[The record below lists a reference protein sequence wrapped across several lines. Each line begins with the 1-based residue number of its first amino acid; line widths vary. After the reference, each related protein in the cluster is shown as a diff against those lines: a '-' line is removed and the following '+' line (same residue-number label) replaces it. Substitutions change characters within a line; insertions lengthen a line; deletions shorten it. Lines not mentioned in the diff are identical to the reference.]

1 MNKDT
6 NNSNPSP
13 SLRGNGPGGEI
24 RIIISGGG
32 TGGHIFPAV
41 SIANAIKELCPDAEI
56 LFVGAE
62 GRMEMQRVP
71 DAGYKIIGLPVAGFD
86 RKRLWKNIPVLVKLA
101 RSQWKARSIIKEFRP
116 QVAVGVGGYAS
127 GPMLKTAGMMGIPTL
142 IQEQN
147 SYAGVTNKLLAQ
159 KAHKICVAYDNMEKF
174 FSSEKIIMTGNPVRQ
189 NLLAQAI
196 PHEDAVKFF
205 NLNPEK
211 KTILI
216 LGGSLGARTINQTLT
231 AGLDIIRANPNVQF
245 IWQTGKIYIEQIREA
260 ITAVTGEPVRHPHIN
275 AIPNLY
281 VTDFIKDMASAYAAA
296 DLVISRAGAGSISEF
311 CLLHKPVIL
320 VPSPNVAEDHQT
332 KNALALVNKD
342 AAIYVKDAEAKEKLL
357 PTALSTVEDSNKL
370 KELSENIAKLAL
382 PDSATII
389 AKEVLKLIK

>member
-1 MNKDT
+1 MNEH
-6 NNSNPSP
+6 PH
-13 SLRGNGPGGEI
+13 
-24 RIIISGGG
+24 IIISGGG

-41 SIANAIKELCPDAEI
+41 SIANAIKELRPGAEI

-86 RKRLWKNIPVLVKLA
+86 RKHLWKNFAVLVKLA
-101 RSQWKARSIIKEFRP
+101 RSQWKARKIIKDFKP
-116 QVAVGVGGYAS
+116 LVAVGVGGYAS
-127 GPMLKTAGMMGIPTL
+127 GPTLKTAGMMGIPTL

-159 KAHKICVAYDNMEKF
+159 KARKICVAYEGMEKF
-174 FSSEKIIMTGNPVRQ
+174 FPADKIIMTGNPVRQ
-189 NLLAQAI
+189 NLFGHSITRQEAADLFGFDPA
-196 PHEDAVKFF
+196 
-205 NLNPEK
+205 K

-231 AGLDIIRANPNVQF
+231 AALETMRAHPDIQF
-245 IWQTGKIYIEQIREA
+245 IWQTGKIYIEQVKQA
-260 ITAVTGEPVRHPHIN
+260 IVAFTGEAVRHPHIT

-281 VTDFIKDMASAYAAA
+281 VTDFIKDMAKAYTLA

-342 AAIYVKDAEAKEKLL
+342 AALYVKDAEAMEKLI
-357 PTALSTVEDSNKL
+357 PTALETVADDNRL
-370 KELSENIAKLAL
+370 QALSSNIARLAL
-382 PDSATII
+382 PDSARRI
-389 AKEVLKLIK
+389 AEEVLKLADNA